1 MTDLRVL
8 YHDLVRFETE
18 LWAGVDARLRS
29 DCDLSLTWFEIMQL
43 LRHREGQRVNDVAE
57 EFVITVGGASKV
69 IDRIEKAGFCRRVPN
84 PHDRRSALI
93 VLTPSGKTKV
103 DEAAPVF
110 EGELAR
116 RFSAVLGPTELDRMA
131 AGLRLLR
138 SGTDV
143 ADGRESA

>member
-1 MTDLRVL
+1 M

-29 DCDLSLTWFEIMQL
+29 DCDLQLTWFEIMQL
-43 LRHREGQRVNDVAE
+43 LRHREGQRVQDVAE

-93 VLTPSGKTKV
+93 VLTSAGTTKV
-103 DEAAPVF
+103 DDAAPVF
-110 EGELAR
+110 EDELAQ
-116 RFSAVLGPTELDRMA
+116 RFSSVLGPAELDRMA
-131 AGLRLLR
+131 TGLRLLR
-138 SGTDV
+138 SATDV
-143 ADGRESA
+143 ADRSASA

>member
-29 DCDLSLTWFEIMQL
+29 DCDLQLTWFEIMQL
-43 LRHREGQRVNDVAE
+43 LRHREGQRVQDVAE

-93 VLTPSGKTKV
+93 VLTSAGTTKV
-103 DEAAPVF
+103 DDAAPVF
-110 EGELAR
+110 EDELAQ
-116 RFSAVLGPTELDRMA
+116 RFSSVLGPAELDRMA
-131 AGLRLLR
+131 TGLRLLR
-138 SGTDV
+138 SATDV
-143 ADGRESA
+143 ADRSASA